1 MIDHNEL
8 VQGVLKLVPILRLPE
23 DVKEPDT
30 VVIGVLRSTSSII
43 SFSNCAFISSAH
55 CELHLSMSL
64 YESSFYS

>member
-30 VVIGVLRSTSSII
+30 VVIGVLGVGPVGIILLLEDDNCLLPLSINPSGI
-43 SFSNCAFISSAH
+43 FDT
-55 CELHLSMSL
+55 
-64 YESSFYS
+64 